1 MMLIEMFTLVLY
13 VKITHECSL
22 ETLVLVSRHLEDMK
36 DGLGLEIKVLVVIL
50 VLVLM
55 KKSRYFRNLDE

>member
-13 VKITHECSL
+13 VGITQECSL

-50 VLVLM
+50 VLK
-55 KKSRYFRNLDE
+55 KKSWSWS